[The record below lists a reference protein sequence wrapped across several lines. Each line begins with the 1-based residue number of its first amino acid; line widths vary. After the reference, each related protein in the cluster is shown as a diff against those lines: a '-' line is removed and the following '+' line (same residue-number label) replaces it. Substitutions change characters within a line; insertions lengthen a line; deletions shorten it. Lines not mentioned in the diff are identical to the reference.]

1 MRNKE
6 SRLEVIKM
14 LVSSRELSKQEELMD
29 ELRRAGYDS
38 AQATLSR
45 DLKLLGVVKAQN
57 ENGRYVY
64 MLPDKKAYRNVSNNH
79 MTVTAMN
86 RLGALGVRFSGNMA
100 VVKTLPGHASHVAYD
115 IDHAELEFV
124 VGTIAGD
131 DTVFI
136 VMEEGSDRAEA
147 LDALGQVLPIAPL
160 QLPPK
165 EGEGMGSG

>member
-1 MRNKE
+1 
-6 SRLEVIKM
+6 
-14 LVSSRELSKQEELMD
+14 MD

-147 LDALGQVLPIAPL
+147 LDALGQILPM
-160 QLPPK
+160 
-165 EGEGMGSG
+165 GE

>member
-165 EGEGMGSG
+165 EGE

>member
-57 ENGRYVY
+57 ESGRYVY

-147 LDALGQVLPIAPL
+147 LDALGQILPM
-160 QLPPK
+160 
-165 EGEGMGSG
+165 GE

>member
-115 IDHAELEFV
+115 IDHAELGFV

-147 LDALGQVLPIAPL
+147 LDALGQILPM
-160 QLPPK
+160 
-165 EGEGMGSG
+165 GE

>member
-147 LDALGQVLPIAPL
+147 LDALGQILPM
-160 QLPPK
+160 
-165 EGEGMGSG
+165 GE

>member
-147 LDALGQVLPIAPL
+147 LDALGQILPT
-160 QLPPK
+160 
-165 EGEGMGSG
+165 GE

>member
-147 LDALGQVLPIAPL
+147 LDALGQVLPIAPI

-165 EGEGMGSG
+165 EGE

>member
-57 ENGRYVY
+57 ESGRYVY

-165 EGEGMGSG
+165 EGE

>member
-147 LDALGQVLPIAPL
+147 LDALGQVLPM
-160 QLPPK
+160 
-165 EGEGMGSG
+165 GE

>member
-1 MRNKE
+1 
-6 SRLEVIKM
+6 M

-57 ENGRYVY
+57 DNGRYVY
-64 MLPDKKAYRNVSNNH
+64 MLPNKKAYRNVSNNH
-79 MTVTAMN
+79 ITVAAMN

-124 VGTIAGD
+124 VGTVAGD
-131 DTVFI
+131 DTVF
-136 VMEEGSDRAEA
+136 VVLEEDTDRAEV
-147 LDALGQVLPIAPL
+147 LDAFSQVLPIAPSVS
-160 QLPPK
+160 PDR
-165 EGEGMGSG
+165 GER

>member
-147 LDALGQVLPIAPL
+147 LDALSQVLPIAPL

-165 EGEGMGSG
+165 EGE